1 MSLAASP
8 QKRQVG
14 WFTATCL
21 LISNMIGGGIFTT
34 TGFLARD
41 LGDPPAILF
50 LWIVGAAVS
59 LAGALCYAELGTMFP
74 EAGGDY
80 VYLREAYGPLPAF
93 LSGWTSFT
101 VGFGAAIAASAVS
114 FATYLVR
121 AFPSEGF
128 DSWWIAGIALT
139 LVWGLT
145 AIHGAG
151 LQAGGRLQQTLTITK
166 VLSIAGLILGG
177 LLFGEGT
184 WGHLRK
190 SSTAPGA
197 ETGTLVAS
205 FVFVFYTY
213 LGWNV
218 AGYIAG
224 EIHDPV
230 RTLPRIMIGG
240 TLFVGVV
247 YLCLNLLYFFA
258 LPVDRLAEPPVLPVA
273 EKAAAALWGS
283 GGASFASLMLAISIA
298 GAVSAM
304 VWAGPRVYWAM
315 AVDGALLPWFG
326 VKRQG
331 TGIPV
336 RSMVL
341 QSTWVSFLI
350 LSSTFEQ
357 LIVFGGLVLAGFCAL
372 TIGAVIL
379 LRCRRPELPRPFHA
393 PLYPF
398 LPILVILILLAL
410 LAHSFFHRPGE
421 SLMGVLTVVIAV
433 PLYWLMGKHT
443 ECDRPAGSRPS
454 AR

>member
-1 MSLAASP
+1 MPVTESP
-8 QKRQVG
+8 HTRQVG
-14 WFTATCL
+14 WFTAACL

-59 LAGALCYAELGTMFP
+59 LAGALCYAELGTVFP
-74 EAGGDY
+74 QAGGDY

-121 AFPSEGF
+121 ALPLTGL
-128 DSWWIAGIALT
+128 DSGWITGLALA
-139 LVWGLT
+139 LVWSLT
-145 AIHGAG
+145 AVHGVG
-151 LQAGGRLQQTLTITK
+151 LQAGGRLQQTLTTIK

-177 LLFGEGT
+177 LLFGKGS
-184 WGHLRK
+184 WGHLQT
-190 SSTAPGA
+190 SPDAPGVH
-197 ETGTLVAS
+197 GGVLVAS

-224 EIHDPV
+224 EIRDPV

-258 LPVDRLAEPPVLPVA
+258 LPVDRLGEPPLLPVA
-273 EKAAAALWGS
+273 EKAATALWGS
-283 GGASFASLMLAISIA
+283 RGAFFAALLLAISIA

-326 VKRQG
+326 VRHQG

-350 LSSTFEQ
+350 LTSTFEQ
-357 LIVFGGLVLAGFCAL
+357 LVVYGGLVLAGFSAL
-372 TIGAVIL
+372 TIAAVML
-379 LRCRRPELPRPFHA
+379 LRRRRPELTRPFRV

-398 LPILVILILLAL
+398 LPILVILVLLTL
-410 LAHSFFHRPGE
+410 IAHSLFHRPGE
-421 SLMGVLTVVIAV
+421 SLMGLLTVMIGV
-433 PLYWLMGKHT
+433 PLYWLMGRRTKR
-443 ECDRPAGSRPS
+443 ERS
-454 AR
+454 ADSYQ

>member
-1 MSLAASP
+1 MPVTGLP
-8 QKRQVG
+8 HNRQVG
-14 WFTATCL
+14 WFTAACL

-41 LGDPPAILF
+41 LGDPPAILL
-50 LWIVGAAVS
+50 LWIMGAAIS
-59 LAGALCYAELGTMFP
+59 LAGALCYAELGTVFP
-74 EAGGDY
+74 QAGGDY

-101 VGFGAAIAASAVS
+101 VGFGAAIAASSVS

-121 AFPSEGF
+121 AFPLVGL
-128 DSWWIAGIALT
+128 DSGWITGIALT
-139 LVWGLT
+139 LVWSLT
-145 AIHGAG
+145 VVHGAG
-151 LQAGGRLQQTLTITK
+151 LQAGGRLQQTLTTIK

-184 WGHLRK
+184 WVHLRR
-190 SSTAPGA
+190 SPDAPGTDA
-197 ETGTLVAS
+197 GTLVAS
-205 FVFVFYTY
+205 FVFVFYAY

-224 EIHDPV
+224 EIRDPV

-258 LPVDRLAEPPVLPVA
+258 LPVDRLGEPPLLPVA

-283 GGASFASLMLAISIA
+283 TGAFFAALLLAISIA

-315 AVDGALLPWFG
+315 AVDGALSPWFG
-326 VKRQG
+326 VQRRG
-331 TGIPV
+331 TGIPF

-350 LSSTFEQ
+350 LSSTFEE
-357 LIVFGGLVLAGFCAL
+357 LIVYGGLVLAGFSAL

-379 LRCRRPELPRPFHA
+379 LRRRRPELSRPFQA

-398 LPILVILILLAL
+398 LPLLVILAL
-410 LAHSFFHRPGE
+410 LALIAHSLFHRPGE
-421 SLMGVLTVVIAV
+421 SLMGILTVMIGV
-433 PLYWLMGKHT
+433 PLYWLMGGHRKRDQPT
-443 ECDRPAGSRPS
+443 GSHP
-454 AR
+454 

>member
-1 MSLAASP
+1 
-8 QKRQVG
+8 
-14 WFTATCL
+14 
-21 LISNMIGGGIFTT
+21 MIGGGIFTT

-41 LGDPPAILF
+41 LGDPLAILF
-50 LWIVGAAVS
+50 LWMAGAAVS
-59 LAGALCYAELGTMFP
+59 LAAALCYAELGTAFP
-74 EAGGDY
+74 HAGGDY
-80 VYLREAYGPLPAF
+80 VYLRETYGPLLAF

-121 AFPSEGF
+121 VVPHTGLSSA
-128 DSWWIAGIALT
+128 WITAIALA
-139 LVWGLT
+139 LVWSLT

-151 LQAGGRLQQTLTITK
+151 LQASGRLQQVLTTIK
-166 VLSIAGLILGG
+166 ILSIGGLVLGG
-177 LLFGEGT
+177 LIFGKGSWT
-184 WGHLRK
+184 HLRNA
-190 SSTAPGA
+190 SDAA
-197 ETGTLVAS
+197 DVQAGTLIAS

-224 EIHDPV
+224 EIREPI

-247 YLCLNLLYFFA
+247 YLCLNLLYLFA
-258 LPVDRLAEPPVLPVA
+258 LPVDRLGEPPVLPVA

-283 GGASFASLMLAISIA
+283 TGAVLAALLLAISIA

-315 AVDGALLPWFG
+315 ALDGALPPWFG
-326 VKRQG
+326 SQHRN
-331 TGIPV
+331 TGIPF

-357 LIVFGGLVLAGFCAL
+357 LIVYGGLVLAGFSAL
-372 TIGAVIL
+372 TTGAVIL
-379 LRCRRPELPRPFHA
+379 LRCRRPELPRPFQV
-393 PLYPF
+393 PLYPL
-398 LPILVILILLAL
+398 LPILVIMVLLAL
-410 LAHSFFHRPGE
+410 IGQGLFHRPGE
-421 SLMGVLTVVIAV
+421 SLMGMLTVMTGL
-433 PLYWLMGKHT
+433 PLYWLMKRHMRRG
-443 ECDRPAGSRPS
+443 RPAASHP
-454 AR
+454 